1 MGRAGSVFPSVTE
14 MKLGGT
20 EPPFPLRSTETGLML
35 VPNAV
40 KYRGAAAYSFPFTVT
55 KKTYR

>member
-1 MGRAGSVFPSVTE
+1 
-14 MKLGGT
+14 MKPGDT

-35 VPNAV
+35 VPNVV

-55 KKTYR
+55 KKTYRQQAHPVSVHTEK